1 MTDIKLTEYEN
12 WLISRK
18 YKPATVTNYCRP
30 LRAAVQKSLNFADI
44 EEIDAEELYSLLYG
58 RNAPNR
64 HAARAHHQGIYTY
77 REFLERG
84 VSAE

>member
-18 YKPATVTNYCRP
+18 YKQATVTKYCRP
-30 LRAAVQKSLNFADI
+30 LRIAVQKSLNFADI
-44 EEIDAEELYSLLYG
+44 EGVDVEDLYFLLYG

-64 HAARAHHQGIYTY
+64 HTARAEHQGIYTY

-84 VSAE
+84 VSV